1 MSSAASLTLPL
12 PRRQTLGQSV
22 TDSLREA
29 IYLGRFL
36 PGERIG
42 QAQVAQQ
49 LGVSQAPVREALAA
63 LEREGLVERTANQ
76 GASVIEIDPDDA
88 REIFALRAAL
98 ETAAARLVLRRSP
111 AADLSALEANIQ
123 AMQRAESPEELALL
137 DVAFHEAFVRLAG
150 NRRLLAC
157 WQTMLSQLRL
167 VLARNNAL
175 HGDSRGATIDNH
187 RRFLA
192 LLRAG
197 DEAAVVASIERQHDE
212 FCQMIV
218 DQLIATD

>member
-1 MSSAASLTLPL
+1 MSTATMVTLPL

-29 IYLGRFL
+29 IYLGRFR

-111 AADLSALEANIQ
+111 PVAFDGLEENID
-123 AMQRAESPEELALL
+123 AMQRAESPEELAVL

-150 NRRLLAC
+150 NRRLLDC
-157 WQTMLSQLRL
+157 WRTMLSQLRL

-175 HGDSRGATIDNH
+175 HGDSRAATIDNH
-187 RRFLA
+187 REFLR

-197 DEAAVVASIERQHDE
+197 DETAVVGSIERQHDE
-212 FCQMIV
+212 FCRMIV
-218 DQLIATD
+218 DQLIPTG